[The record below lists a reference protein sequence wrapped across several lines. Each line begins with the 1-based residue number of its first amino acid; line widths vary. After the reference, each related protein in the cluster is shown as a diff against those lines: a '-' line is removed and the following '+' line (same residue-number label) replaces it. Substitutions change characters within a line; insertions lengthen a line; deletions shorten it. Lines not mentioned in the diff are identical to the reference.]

1 MHNLLKDSKQA
12 KYHNCILITMK
23 TATVNHRAN
32 YIRNLMKVLAVA
44 VVRNPVCMPDSS
56 KQKMEPRSECQRS
69 NSQMTR
75 GLFPKKNMTS
85 NKKKY
90 KFKKTNR
97 KKINDEKLVLGI
109 HSLVSG
115 ELLQIG
121 GDRY

>member
-1 MHNLLKDSKQA
+1 MHNLLKNSKQA

-32 YIRNLMKVLAVA
+32 YIRNLMIVLAVVA
-44 VVRNPVCMPDSS
+44 FWNPVCIPDSS

-69 NSQMTR
+69 KSQMTR
-75 GLFPKKNMTS
+75 GLFPKSKTS

-97 KKINDEKLVLGI
+97 KKINNEKLVLEI